1 MLLYL
6 LGIVIILMENIIV
19 LISFNGCYNFFF
31 LELLLGGFLLEISES
46 LSILKEI
53 VLIP

>member
-31 LELLLGGFLLEISES
+31 FGAAFRWIFIGN
-46 LSILKEI
+46 
-53 VLIP
+53 